1 MPRSVKILTVAE
13 VAYIAHTLATKYLD
27 WDEPIPPFS
36 TRFPNKLESCL
47 LVPFQTFGSAHLYK
61 GLIGKASIL
70 FYLLIKNHP
79 FQNGN
84 KRIAV
89 TGLLVFL
96 AKNRKW
102 LSVDSQEFYNF
113 AVWIASSPPKL
124 KDQTVKA
131 VEAFV
136 KQYIVDFR
144 D

>member
-1 MPRSVKILTVAE
+1 MSNKRIKILTVGE
-13 VAYIAHTLATKYLD
+13 VAYLAHTLATKMMS

-47 LVPFQTFGSAHLYK
+47 EVPFQTFGQKHLYK

-89 TGLLVFL
+89 TSLLVFL
-96 AKNRKW
+96 SKNGKW
-102 LSVDSQEFYNF
+102 IKVGEQELYNF
-113 AVWIASSPPKL
+113 AYWIASSPPGL
-124 KDQTVKA
+124 KEQTVLA
-131 VEAFV
+131 IEAFI
-136 KQYIVDFR
+136 KKHLVDA
-144 D
+144 